1 MEEHWIYQDHG
12 AYQKYPQFKKTVQD
26 IVHAK
31 RDSIMSAEELDE
43 FFEQRR
49 YLKRLNEDTYL
60 HNLLPLIVSRK
71 YTKKEAKPTD
81 GDRVIEEA
89 DLQRFETAA
98 EDSEPSE
105 TKARKDYIFT
115 SRRWIQDGILVKMNA
130 TLLPAAIPN
139 RFEGEGYL
147 PQIAAALAKEQGL
160 TEARPDYLYAI
171 KPDAYRD
178 ETVTLSPHLQALLG
192 VAPGVQHPFFIVE
205 GKSEQGSVADAQ
217 NQARRGGASL
227 VHTTRS
233 LLAHL
238 GEPDV
243 EGLDMRTFIFSATM
257 SPDIMEIWVH
267 WAEVIPTGVRFHM
280 NQVASRA
287 LAEEEQ
293 VVQLRKILH
302 NILDWGVNK
311 RRPQLQLLH
320 QIISSFQ
327 KAQTRREIEETK
339 AKANKKRK
347 ATGASLQGSKS

>member
-1 MEEHWIYQDHG
+1 MGKGALSIGQMMEEHWIYQDQE

-31 RDSIMSAEELDE
+31 RDSIMSTEELEE

-60 HNLLPLIVSRK
+60 HNLLPLIISRK
-71 YTKKEAKPTD
+71 YVKKEAKPTD

-98 EDSEPSE
+98 ENSEPNK

-130 TLLPAAIPN
+130 NLLPAAIPN
-139 RFEGEGYL
+139 RFGGEGYL

-178 ETVTLSPHLQALLG
+178 ESVTLSPHLQALLG

-233 LLAHL
+233 LLAYI
-238 GEPDV
+238 GESDV
-243 EGLDMRTFIFSATM
+243 EGLDTRTFIFSATM
-257 SPDIMEIWVH
+257 SPNIMEI
-267 WAEVIPTGVRFHM
+267 
-280 NQVASRA
+280 
-287 LAEEEQ
+287 
-293 VVQLRKILH
+293 
-302 NILDWGVNK
+302 
-311 RRPQLQLLH
+311 
-320 QIISSFQ
+320 
-327 KAQTRREIEETK
+327 
-339 AKANKKRK
+339 
-347 ATGASLQGSKS
+347 